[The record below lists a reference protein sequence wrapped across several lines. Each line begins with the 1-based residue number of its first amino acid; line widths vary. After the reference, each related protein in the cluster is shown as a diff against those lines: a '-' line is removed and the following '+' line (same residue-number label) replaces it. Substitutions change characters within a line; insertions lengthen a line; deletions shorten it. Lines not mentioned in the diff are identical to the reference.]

1 MVRLLKPESI
11 GAASIRSINQPR
23 LVAVEADE
31 KGLPL
36 EVRQRGSKRV
46 AAIQDVWRIDDEWWR
61 DLISRRYFQIVLDS
75 GEIRTIYH
83 DLVSGEWF
91 EQWY

>member
-1 MVRLLKPESI
+1 MVRPLPSRSVE
-11 GAASIRSINQPR
+11 AASIRSINQPR
-23 LVAVEADE
+23 PLAVEADD

-36 EVRQRGSKRV
+36 ELTQHGSKHV

-61 DLISRRYFQIVLDS
+61 DLISRRYFRVVLDS

>member
-1 MVRLLKPESI
+1 MLWGPRRPVEDPP
-11 GAASIRSINQPR
+11 SIRSINQPHP
-23 LVAVEADE
+23 LSVEADDR
-31 KGLPL
+31 GLPL
-36 EVRQRGSKRV
+36 AVMRLEPRRV

-61 DLISRRYFQIVLDS
+61 ELISRRYFQVVLDG

-83 DLVSGEWF
+83 DLVSDEWF

>member
-1 MVRLLKPESI
+1 MVRRLTSEVS
-11 GAASIRSINQPR
+11 GSASIRSVNHPR
-23 LVAVEADE
+23 LLAIEADA

-36 EVRQRGSKRV
+36 EIRQQGPKRV

-61 DLISRRYFQIVLDS
+61 ELISRRYFQVVLDS